1 MIILRTVH
9 ININIHRLWHV
20 LPTLLHFNYISQKK
34 LKEVK
39 WLSQDYK
46 ASKWWRQNYMFR
58 AHVNNYIKKY
68 EVEQDMIECR
78 E

>member
-1 MIILRTVH
+1 MIMKITISTVMIILRTVH

-39 WLSQDYK
+39 
-46 ASKWWRQNYMFR
+46 
-58 AHVNNYIKKY
+58 
-68 EVEQDMIECR
+68 
-78 E
+78 